1 MSIVKKVCGL
11 GILAGS
17 LLLGGCRHDDWMSY
31 GHDSS
36 HSAHQPHEKKLD
48 VTTAKTLNFTT
59 TGWLFQSPGGSFVAS
74 PTVYDGT
81 VYIGDGVTGIFYA
94 VHARGPNQGKL
105 RWQYP
110 PAVAPSPAD
119 ACGTTTAPLLITSVP
134 FGNPSGPGIA
144 SSAAVSEDVAGHTA
158 VVFGAPDPNSNGGD
172 GRLWALDAR
181 TGQCIWKSAVIAP
194 TSGTAK
200 IGYSSPVIAH
210 DRAYVGVA
218 ALYPDSPI
226 TIGQLFSVKLSDGTL
241 DPAVPFSA
249 SGSPAGGGIWSSPV
263 VTPSGNLIVTT
274 GNSCVHSNP
283 DCSSSIPLTDYTM
296 SMVKLDWHNWNVLWQ
311 LQPVD
316 IHYDN
321 DPDYASSPMVAKTHC
336 GTLAVGVQKDGY
348 VHAVHVRFGGFHTN
362 PACSYAGH
370 NLECPRW
377 TFPPV
382 PSLPFQSDG
391 HGDTR
396 FIRAGAFDR
405 DHVFITAGGYNL
417 TEITPP
423 PGNLSG
429 NVPGR
434 IILNRLY
441 SLDACASD
449 DDRIRW
455 IYDLNG
461 DAAGAPSVAN
471 GLIYVGA
478 DTEFD
483 TSATPHEF
491 YVLADIDVVLPTSFV
506 CSYPLGPAG
515 SGFPVGPACAGAG
528 FKPVP
533 VPQYVVHFPLTGAMP
548 GHPAIAEGRVFVA
561 TTAGY
566 LYGLAP

>member
-1 MSIVKKVCGL
+1 MSIARKLCCL
-11 GILAGS
+11 SILAGS
-17 LLLGGCRHDDWMSY
+17 LVLGGCRRDDWMSY

-48 VTTAKTLNFTT
+48 VAAAKTLNFTT

-74 PTVYDGT
+74 PTVFDDT
-81 VYIGDGVTGIFYA
+81 VYIGDGVKGVFYA

-119 ACGTTTAPLLITSVP
+119 ACGTTTSPLVISSIVGS
-134 FGNPSGPGIA
+134 GNPSGPGIA
-144 SSAAVSEDVAGHTA
+144 SSAAVTDDVAGHTA
-158 VVFGAPDPNSNGGD
+158 VIFGAPDPNSNGGD

-181 TGQCIWKSAVIAP
+181 TGECIWKSAVIAS
-194 TSGTAK
+194 TSGTSK

-210 DRAYVGVA
+210 DHAYIGVSA
-218 ALYPDSPI
+218 RVPDSPI
-226 TIGQLFSVKLSDGTL
+226 TIGQLFAVKLSDGSSAPPPFPFYAS
-241 DPAVPFSA
+241 DP
-249 SGSPAGGGIWSSPV
+249 PAGGGIWSSPAI
-263 VTPSGNLIVTT
+263 TPGGNLIVTT
-274 GNSCVHSNP
+274 GNSCVNSFP
-283 DCSSSIPLTDYTM
+283 DCSSSIPTTDYTM
-296 SMVKLDWHNWNVLWQ
+296 SMVKLDWHNRNVLWQ

-316 IHYDN
+316 IHYDH
-321 DPDYASSPMVAKTHC
+321 DPDYAASPMVTKTHC
-336 GTLAVGVQKDGY
+336 GVLALGVQKDGY
-348 VHAVHVRFGGFHTN
+348 VHAVHVRSGGFHSN

-382 PSLPFQSDG
+382 PSLPFQHDG

-396 FIRAGAFDR
+396 FIRPGAVDR
-405 DHVFITAGGYNL
+405 DRVYITSGGYNL
-417 TEITPP
+417 TEIAPNVN
-423 PGNLSG
+423 GNG
-429 NVPGR
+429 PGR

-461 DAAGAPSVAN
+461 DTAGAPSVAN

-478 DTEFD
+478 DSEFD

-491 YVLADIDVVLPTSFV
+491 YVLADTDVLPASGTV
-506 CSYPLGPAG
+506 CSYPLGPVG
-515 SGFPVGPACAGAG
+515 SGFPPGPACTGAG